1 MSGLPRRLI
10 SSSVLAA
17 TLAGLEGFASA
28 TPIAGASAIRAA
40 VAAPVETVQGYSYN
54 NGPWDTGPAYGYPP
68 YYGYGPVYPAPY
80 AYAVP
85 APRYYVAPG
94 PSWYGYAPGW
104 RYRRAWWGRRW

>member
-17 TLAGLEGFASA
+17 TLAGFAGFASA
-28 TPIAGASAIRAA
+28 
-40 VAAPVETVQGYSYN
+40 QGYSYN
-54 NGPWDTGPAYGYPP
+54 NGPWDTGPAYGAPP
-68 YYGYGPVYPAPY
+68 YYGYGPAYPAPY

-94 PSWYGYAPGW
+94 PFWYGYAPGW
-104 RYRRAWWGRRW
+104 GYRRAWWGRRW